1 MLTLLI
7 GRLTKIRTHIVS
19 NDSIIGVSISSN
31 VILKSSGVM
40 FESGYLP
47 AHFCSNKEFI
57 PAAAKQIDSDT
68 TAAYTIG
75 LVGCIECLREPGTYH
90 WTGFEISAEKVHV
103 VCTRMEN
110 FRKILWLWMTGLVER
125 SLELRLTLPLFYQN

>member
-7 GRLTKIRTHIVS
+7 GRLTKIRTHLVS
-19 NDSIIGVSISSN
+19 NERKNGLNKSSN
-31 VILKSSGVM
+31 ALFKLSWAI
-40 FESGYLP
+40 FDSGYNP
-47 AHFCSNKEFI
+47 ARFCLNKEFI
-57 PAAAKQIDSDT
+57 PAASKQIDFDT

-90 WTGFEISAEKVHV
+90 WTSFEISTEKVHV

-125 SLELRLTLPLFYQN
+125 SL